1 MTKQEASERYN
12 IPIALL
18 DEYESW
24 GLCQEVKKVMGSWQ
38 YDDSDLERLSM
49 IMTLH
54 DVGFTGSEIE
64 TYMRLLQEGD
74 HTKELR
80 MQMLTQNGIM
90 RWTRSTS
97 RKHSSQGWTTCDTVL
112 TARKSFYRRYSHEK
126 RISMIM
132 VICLLLSL
140 TACGVNSGTNSNTE
154 PSATQSQAE
163 TSPSEPAAEPTAE
176 AAKMLVVYFS
186 VTGNTKAVAEEI
198 TRLTGADLYEI
209 VPAVPYTDEDLN
221 YNNNECRANQ
231 EMNDASARP
240 AIGSEAMDVS
250 SYDTVFIGYPIWW
263 GTMPRIIN
271 TFLDT
276 FDLSGK
282 TVLPFCTSGS
292 SGITQSVSDIRGAEP
307 DADVRGG
314 LRASGANDSSIENW
328 IADNG
333 ISE

>member
-1 MTKQEASERYN
+1 MK
-12 IPIALL
+12 
-18 DEYESW
+18 
-24 GLCQEVKKVMGSWQ
+24 
-38 YDDSDLERLSM
+38 
-49 IMTLH
+49 
-54 DVGFTGSEIE
+54 
-64 TYMRLLQEGD
+64 
-74 HTKELR
+74 
-80 MQMLTQNGIM
+80 
-90 RWTRSTS
+90 
-97 RKHSSQGWTTCDTVL
+97 
-112 TARKSFYRRYSHEK
+112 K

-140 TACGVNSGTNSNTE
+140 TACGVDSGTNSNTE

-163 TSPSEPAAEPTAE
+163 TPSSEPVEYPGVSSDDPAEGSDPAAEPTEE

-186 VTGNTKAVAEEI
+186 ATGNTKAVAEEI

-276 FDLSGK
+276 YDLSGK

>member
-1 MTKQEASERYN
+1 MK
-12 IPIALL
+12 
-18 DEYESW
+18 
-24 GLCQEVKKVMGSWQ
+24 
-38 YDDSDLERLSM
+38 
-49 IMTLH
+49 
-54 DVGFTGSEIE
+54 
-64 TYMRLLQEGD
+64 
-74 HTKELR
+74 
-80 MQMLTQNGIM
+80 
-90 RWTRSTS
+90 
-97 RKHSSQGWTTCDTVL
+97 
-112 TARKSFYRRYSHEK
+112 K

-154 PSATQSQAE
+154 TSATQSQAE
-163 TSPSEPAAEPTAE
+163 TSPSEPAAEPTEE

-186 VTGNTKAVAEEI
+186 ATGNTKAVAEEI

-292 SGITQSVSDIRGAEP
+292 SGITQSVSDIRAAEP